1 MTKELRSVNEPE
13 KVNDSEAVTQPVDNA
28 DWAEVAPP
36 YSEAKRMISVF
47 FGRPL
52 PVIGL
57 VFIVLLILVAIFAPL
72 ISPYDPYKMDIL
84 HKLQQPSSEHLLG
97 TDSLGR
103 DTLSRIIYGTRTS
116 LIIGLTVVII
126 STGIGLT
133 LGLIAAYF
141 GGAVYNIIMRFVDAL
156 MAFPMILLALLV
168 ASLLGGG
175 MKNIIIA
182 LSIGY
187 ISAPCRMMCGVAL
200 SIKQNEYIL
209 AARTMGLSNIRI
221 MLTQILPNAFAPLLV
236 MLTIGL
242 GAVILA
248 EAGLSF
254 LGIGITPPTPTW
266 GGMVSDGYKYLLSN
280 LALAIAPGIAIMIAV
295 FGFNMMG
302 DGLRDALDPRLRGVV

>member
-1 MTKELRSVNEPE
+1 LSEHDSVNSPE
-13 KVNDSEAVTQPVDNA
+13 ATGQPA
-28 DWAEVAPP
+28 DDAEWAEAAPP
-36 YSEAKRMISVF
+36 YSEARRMISVF

-52 PVIGL
+52 PVVGL
-57 VFIVLLILVAIFAPL
+57 VFIVLLILLAIFAPL
-72 ISPYDPYKMDIL
+72 VAPYDPLQMDIL
-84 HKLQQPSSEHLLG
+84 HKLQSPSGAHWLG

-103 DTLSRIIYGTRTS
+103 DTLSRIIYGSQTS
-116 LIIGLTVVII
+116 LIIGLTVVFI
-126 STGIGLT
+126 STVVGLA
-133 LGLIAAYF
+133 LGMLAAYF
-141 GGAVYNIIMRFVDAL
+141 GGWVYNVIMRFIDAL

-187 ISAPCRMMCGVAL
+187 ITVPCRMMCGIAL
-200 SIKQNEYIL
+200 SVKQNEYIL
-209 AARTMGLSNIRI
+209 AARMMGMSNQRI
-221 MLTQILPNAFAPLLV
+221 MLEQILPNAFAPLLV

-254 LGIGITPPTPTW
+254 LGIGITPPTPAW
-266 GGMVSDGYKYLLSN
+266 GGMVNDGYKYLLSVPV
-280 LALAIAPGIAIMIAV
+280 LAIAPGIAIMLAV

-302 DGLRDALDPRLRGVV
+302 DGLRDALDPRLRGVI

>member
-1 MTKELRSVNEPE
+1 MKEPE
-13 KVNDSEAVTQPVDNA
+13 KINGPEATGQPAEDA
-28 DWAEVAPP
+28 DWSETAPP

-52 PVIGL
+52 PVVGL
-57 VFIVLLILVAIFAPL
+57 VFIVLLIFIAIFAPL
-72 ISPYDPYKMDIL
+72 ISPYEPNKMDIL
-84 HKLQQPSSEHLLG
+84 NKLQSPSSAHWLG

-103 DTLSRIIYGTRTS
+103 DTLSRIIFGSRTS
-116 LIIGLTVVII
+116 LIIGLTVVFI
-126 STGIGLT
+126 STVVGLA

-141 GGAVYNIIMRFVDAL
+141 GGWVYTVIMRLIDAL

-182 LSIGY
+182 LSISY
-187 ISAPCRMMCGVAL
+187 ITVPCRMMCGIAL
-200 SIKQNEYIL
+200 SVKQNEYIL
-209 AARTMGLSNIRI
+209 AARMMGMSNQRI
-221 MLTQILPNAFAPLLV
+221 MLEQILPNAFAPLLV

-254 LGIGITPPTPTW
+254 LGIGITPPTAAW
-266 GGMVSDGYKYLLSN
+266 GGMVNDGYKYLLSTPT
-280 LALAIAPGIAIMIAV
+280 LAIAPGIAIMIAV
-295 FGFNMMG
+295 FGFNMIG
-302 DGLRDALDPRLRGVV
+302 DGLRDALDPRLRGVI